1 MNLHTRPNSLQ
12 TYQLLLYRKPLHP
25 DLFALKARKTLAHGH
40 YELEAWVAPGTHVMR
55 FRFDGFNASELVTD
69 QEGGLPVEGAVT
81 GFPCQGEHEY
91 DHKFQ
96 NERINYMTTVQTET
110 LGENLYCATYD
121 EMVDFSKETGALIHR
136 WADVDGGKC
145 LSMLDVQRLAK
156 EVHAQA
162 YHLLAHEGLVLRTQT
177 IFEHR

>member
-1 MNLHTRPNSLQ
+1 MNLPTRPNSLQ
-12 TYQLLLYRKPLHP
+12 TYQLLLYRKALHP
-25 DLFALKARKTLAHGH
+25 EVFNLKQRRGISHGA
-40 YELEAWVAPGTHVMR
+40 YDLEAWVAPGSHVMR
-55 FRFDGFNASELVTD
+55 FRYDGFVASELVTD
-69 QEGGLPVEGAVT
+69 QDGGLPVDGAVT

-91 DHKFQ
+91 DHKFTA
-96 NERINYMTTVQTET
+96 ERVNYMTSVQTET
-110 LGENLYCATYD
+110 LGENLYAATYD

-136 WADVDGGKC
+136 WTDTDGGKC

-162 YHLLAHEGLVLRTQT
+162 YHLLAHGGLVLRTQT